1 MRAQLFAGLFAEGN
15 TDIDFLQSIVEK
27 TLQAIAFDC
36 SGQLDIDVLPI
47 KINKTN
53 VDFPHQVLNAAKKGF
68 DDFGIQIICV
78 HTDAD
83 AATSTATYAYK
94 INPATLE
101 LDKQNDIDCC
111 KILVAIV
118 PIQETESWLLAD
130 KELLKQEI
138 GTDKTDNELGINRLP
153 ETIAN
158 PKEVIETAIRIAR
171 EDLGQRRRKHLS
183 IGDLYLPIGQ
193 RVDLDKLAHLSSYQD
208 FKNNVIVAFKQLN
221 LLH

>member
-1 MRAQLFAGLFAEGN
+1 MAQLFAGLFAEGN
-15 TDIDFLQSIVEK
+15 TDMDFLQSIVEK
-27 TLQAIAFDC
+27 TLQNIAFEC

-47 KINKTN
+47 KIDKTN
-53 VDFPHQVLNAAKKGF
+53 VDFTNQVLNASKKGF
-68 DDFGIQIICV
+68 DDFGIQIICI

-83 AATSTATYAYK
+83 AAHATETYRYK
-94 INPATLE
+94 IDPATIE
-101 LDKQNDIDCC
+101 LAKQNDNDYC
-111 KILVAIV
+111 KIVVAIV

-153 ETIAN
+153 EVMAN

-171 EDLGQRRRKHLS
+171 EGLTQRRRSQLTIS
-183 IGDLYLPIGQ
+183 DLYLPIGQ
-193 RVDLDKLAHLSSYQD
+193 RIDLDKLEHLSSYRD
-208 FKNNVIVAFKQLN
+208 FRNNVRTAFKQLN

>member
-1 MRAQLFAGLFAEGN
+1 MAQLFAGLFAEGN
-15 TDIDFLQSIVEK
+15 TDIDFLQSVVEK
-27 TLQAIAFDC
+27 TLQAVAFEC

-47 KINKTN
+47 KIEKT
-53 VDFPHQVLNAAKKGF
+53 DITFTDQVLGAAKKGF

-83 AATSTATYAYK
+83 AATSSASYQYK
-94 INPATLE
+94 INPAIIELE
-101 LDKQNDIDCC
+101 KQNADDCC

-130 KELLKQEI
+130 KALLKQEI
-138 GTDKTDNELGINRLP
+138 GTDKTDNELKINRLP
-153 ETIAN
+153 ETISN

-171 EDLGQRRRKHLS
+171 EDLTQKRRRHLS

-193 RVDLDKLAHLSSYQD
+193 SVDLDKLEHLSSYRD
-208 FKNNVIVAFKQLN
+208 FKNNVVAAFKQLN